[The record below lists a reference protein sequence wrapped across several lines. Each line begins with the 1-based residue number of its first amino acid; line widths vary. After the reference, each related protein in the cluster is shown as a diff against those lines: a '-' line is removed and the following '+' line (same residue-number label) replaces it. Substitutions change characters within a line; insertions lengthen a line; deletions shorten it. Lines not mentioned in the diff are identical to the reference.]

1 MMIATNSV
9 QLLRRFAAFSGGVA
23 PSLPRIASGIGES
36 TRYGRQKAIPDR
48 TTVWTFE
55 KRIGEAGA
63 KALFDG
69 VSAQLLK
76 KSVLHPP
83 SSSPLVSTGRP
94 AITLSGI
101 RFEVA
106 ARSQP
111 FKHYRQLTGE
121 ILSARCGHELQVTIS
136 SPKPT
141 LIRTPFTQAAT
152 H

>member
-1 MMIATNSV
+1 
-9 QLLRRFAAFSGGVA
+9 
-23 PSLPRIASGIGES
+23 LPRIASGIGES
-36 TRYGRQKAIPDR
+36 TRYGRQKAIP
-48 TTVWTFE
+48 
-55 KRIGEAGA
+55 AGA

-83 SSSPLVSTGRP
+83 SPLVSTGRP

-141 LIRTPFTQAAT
+141 LIWTPFPQAAIRP
-152 H
+152 